1 MKWNENEMD
10 IILTPG
16 YKVWSKLRVRIK
28 TEVFLTQPASTL
40 NSRIQFKYWCVNN
53 STVITE
59 WRWVLSNLSYLQG
72 GCFGVGAYSR
82 LGANRVN
89 TVHAYIDSQREILIE
104 AI

>member
-28 TEVFLTQPASTL
+28 TEVFLTPPASTL
-40 NSRIQFKYWCVNN
+40 KLEYNLSIDVW
-53 STVITE
+53 TI
-59 WRWVLSNLSYLQG
+59 VLWSLTLSCLSYLQG

-82 LGANRVN
+82 MGANRVN
-89 TVHAYIDSQREILIE
+89 TVHAYIDSQREILIK

>member
-28 TEVFLTQPASTL
+28 TEVFLTPPASTL
-40 NSRIQFKYWCVNN
+40 KLEYNLSIDVW
-53 STVITE
+53 TI
-59 WRWVLSNLSYLQG
+59 VLWSLTLSYLSYLQG

-82 LGANRVN
+82 MGANRVN

>member
-28 TEVFLTQPASTL
+28 TEVFLTPPASTL

-53 STVITE
+53 STVITDA
-59 WRWVLSNLSYLQG
+59 
-72 GCFGVGAYSR
+72 GCLVTFPTYRVGASVWAR
-82 LGANRVN
+82 IRGWA
-89 TVHAYIDSQREILIE
+89 LIE
-104 AI
+104 

>member
-28 TEVFLTQPASTL
+28 TEVFLTPPASTL

-53 STVITE
+53 STVITDA
-59 WRWVLSNLSYLQG
+59 
-72 GCFGVGAYSR
+72 GCLVTFPTYRVGAYSR

-89 TVHAYIDSQREILIE
+89 TVNAYNAYIDSQREILIE